1 MSTTHDIKP
10 PKWPLKLLRFFVK
23 KEYIEEIEGDMEEIF
38 YDNVDE
44 HSAVKARRIYTWEM
58 IGLLRPGIVKRLRA
72 FEMINPYPMYKNYF
86 KTSIRSLLKNPMT
99 SFINVFGLAVAIGIC
114 LVVYTFMEYDRSI
127 DQFHTHKH
135 KVYLSTFFADRDGTQ
150 QQYGLT
156 PRPVSEMLKEDFP
169 SISKL
174 CRVEDG
180 HVVIKYGEHVFHEPV
195 RYADE
200 EFLQMFTFP
209 LKWGASSSLADL
221 NSIVLSNEMSKK
233 YFGDENP
240 VGRDVLIIFG
250 EGNKKTFTV
259 TGVAEEFP
267 KTYNISF
274 NFLINFD
281 NIKISDPK
289 YDMQDWSTFLAATLV
304 EVENPED
311 VKHIEQGMEKYIT
324 SQNAAQPD
332 WAIQSFVLEPI
343 ATLHSRVANIKNAIA
358 YDGNVEGRIGMPV
371 IAIFM
376 ILLACFNYINMAI
389 VSAAKRLKEIG
400 VRKVIGANRGRV
412 IVQFL
417 SENVVVT
424 FFALVLGCLLC
435 VFIFMPWFVSF
446 SGWPLE
452 VHLFDANL
460 WIFLVV
466 ILLVTG
472 IISGFYPALY
482 ISKFEAVKIF
492 KGSLTFGR
500 KNPLTKVFLGV
511 QLVLACI
518 TITTGVVFTQNNS
531 YQNNRSWGYNQKET
545 LFVPV
550 PDRAAFDK
558 LNASLEQ
565 QPNVVS
571 ISGSEHHLGKTHANA
586 IIHLPSSKQY
596 EVDQFGVDA
605 NYFNTMGIEI
615 LHGRGFRER
624 SASDKQVALV
634 NELFVKN
641 LNFNNPIGQQFEVD
655 SVKYEIVGVVKDFH
669 DRNLFIEAHPTI
681 FTLAEEDDFR
691 FISLRVK
698 DGSQFDA
705 HKVIQSRWAAL
716 YPEIPFQ
723 GGYQESVWAD
733 YFFYVDRSQIF
744 NNVIATIAVL
754 LASLGLYGL
763 VTLNVS
769 GRVREFSIRKTLGAE
784 LRNIAAIIIKQYVP
798 LTTIAILFGAPLS
811 YVFAKA
817 YLDMLFAY
825 PMPMSISGIVIAVII
840 LIIVLLAVVST
851 QVFKVSK
858 ADPVNGLKV
867 E

>member
-1 MSTTHDIKP
+1 MSMPRDIKP
-10 PKWPLKLLRFFVK
+10 PVWPLRLLRFFVK

-38 YDNVDE
+38 YDNVNE
-44 HSAVKARRIYTWEM
+44 FSLSKARRRYTWDM
-58 IGLLRPGIVKRLRA
+58 IRLLRPGIVKRLKA

-86 KTSIRSLLKNPMT
+86 KTSIRSLMKNPMT
-99 SFINVFGLAVAIGIC
+99 SFINIFGLAVAIGIC
-114 LVVYTFMEYDRSI
+114 LVVYTFMEYDQSI
-127 DQFHTHKH
+127 DQFHANKH
-135 KVYLSTFFADRDGTQ
+135 KVYLTTFFADRDGTD

-180 HVVIKYGEHVFHEPV
+180 NVVIKYGEHVFHEKV

-209 LKWGASSSLADL
+209 LKWGSPSSLSDL
-221 NSIVLSNEMSKK
+221 NNIILSNEMSKK

-240 VGRDVLIIFG
+240 VGRDVLVIFG
-250 EGNKKTFTV
+250 EDRKKTFTV
-259 TGVAEEFP
+259 AGVAEEFP

-281 NIKISDPK
+281 NIRISDPK

-304 EVENPED
+304 EVEDPAE
-311 VKHIEQGMEKYIT
+311 VKRIELGMEKYKA

-332 WAIQSFVLEPI
+332 WAIQSFALESI
-343 ATLHSRVANIKNAIA
+343 ATLHSKVANIKNAIA
-358 YDGNVEGRIGMPV
+358 YDDNVEGRIGMPI

-400 VRKVIGANRGRV
+400 VRKVIGANRARV

-424 FFALVLGCLLC
+424 FFALILGCLFGA
-435 VFIFMPWFVSF
+435 FIFLPWFVSF

-452 VHLFDANL
+452 IQLLDANL
-460 WIFLVV
+460 WIFLAA
-466 ILLVTG
+466 LLFVTG

-482 ISKFEAVKIF
+482 ISKFDAVKIF

-511 QLVLACI
+511 QLILACI
-518 TITTGVVFTQNNS
+518 TITTGVIFTQNNS
-531 YQNNRSWGYNQKET
+531 YQNSRSWGYNQKET

-550 PDRAAFDK
+550 PDRSAFDK
-558 LNASLEQ
+558 LNAALQQ
-565 QPNVVS
+565 QPNVLS
-571 ISGSEHHLGKTHANA
+571 ISGSSHHIGKEHATA
-586 IIHLPSSKQY
+586 ILRLPPSKQY

-605 NYFNTMGIEI
+605 NYFNTMGIE
-615 LHGRGFRER
+615 LLQGRGFRER
-624 SASDKQVALV
+624 SATDRHAAVV
-634 NELFVKN
+634 NELLVKN
-641 LNFNNPIGQQFEVD
+641 LNFENPIGRQVEID
-655 SVKYEIVGVVKDFH
+655 SIKYEIVGVVKDFH
-669 DRNLFIEAHPTI
+669 DQNLFVEVHPTI
-681 FTLAEEDDFR
+681 FTLAADDNFKY
-691 FISLRVK
+691 ISLRVK
-698 DGSQFDA
+698 NGSQAEA
-705 HKVIQSRWAAL
+705 HKAIQSQWASL

-723 GGYQESVWAD
+723 GGYQEGVWAN

-784 LRNIAAIIIKQYVP
+784 LRNIAGIIVKQYVP
-798 LTTIAILFGAPLS
+798 LTTIAIVIGAPLS
-811 YVFAKA
+811 YVFAEA
-817 YLDMLFAY
+817 YLNMLFAY
-825 PMPMSISGIVIAVII
+825 PMPMTVSGIVIAVVI
-840 LIIVLLAVVST
+840 LIIVLLSVVST
-851 QVFKVSK
+851 QVFRVAK
-858 ADPVNGLKV
+858 ANPVTGLKI

>member
-1 MSTTHDIKP
+1 MSNARHISP
-10 PKWPLKLLRFFVK
+10 PKWPLKLLRFFLK
-23 KEYIEEIEGDMEEIF
+23 KEYIEEIEGDMEEMF
-38 YDNVDE
+38 YDDVNAL
-44 HSAVKARRIYTWEM
+44 SLSKARWRYTLEM
-58 IGLLRPGIVKRLRA
+58 IKLLRPGLVKRWRA
-72 FEMINPYPMYKNYF
+72 LEMINPFPMYKNYF
-86 KTSIRSLLKNPMT
+86 KTSIRSLMKNPMT
-99 SFINVFGLAVAIGIC
+99 SFINIFGLAVAIGIC
-114 LVVYTFMEYDRSI
+114 LVVYTFMQYDRNI
-127 DQFHTHKH
+127 DQFHTNKN
-135 KVYLSTFFADRDGTQ
+135 KVYLTTFFADRDGTK

-169 SISKL
+169 SISKI

-180 HVVIKYGEHVFHEPV
+180 HVVIKNGEQVFLEGV

-209 LKWGASSSLADL
+209 LKWGAPSSLADI
-221 NSIVLSNEMSKK
+221 NSIILSDEMSKK
-233 YFGDENP
+233 YFGEENP
-240 VGRDVLIIFG
+240 VGRDVLIIFS
-250 EGNKKTFTV
+250 ENVKKTFTV

-267 KTYNISF
+267 KTHNISF

-281 NIKISDPK
+281 NIRISDPK

-304 EVENPED
+304 QVENPDD
-311 VKHIEQGMEKYIT
+311 VKRIELGMNKYR
-324 SQNAAQPD
+324 SVQNAAQPD
-332 WAIQSFVLEPI
+332 WAIQSFSLESI

-358 YDGNVEGRIGMPV
+358 YDDNVEGRIGMPV

-400 VRKVIGANRGRV
+400 VRKVIGANRARV

-424 FFALVLGCLLC
+424 FFALILGCMFGA
-435 VFIFMPWFVSF
+435 FIFIPWFVSF

-460 WIFLVV
+460 WIFLAA
-466 ILLVTG
+466 LLFVTG

-500 KNPLTKVFLGV
+500 KNPVTKIFLGA
-511 QLVLACI
+511 QLILACI
-518 TITTGVVFTQNNS
+518 TITSGVVFTQNNS

-545 LFVPV
+545 LFVRV
-550 PDRAAFDK
+550 PDRSAFDK
-558 LNASLEQ
+558 LNAVLQQ
-565 QPNVVS
+565 QPDVVS
-571 ISGSEHHLGKTHANA
+571 ISGSAHHLGKQHATA
-586 IIHLPSSKQY
+586 IVHLPPSKQY
-596 EVDQFGVDA
+596 EVDQFAVDA
-605 NYFNTMGIEI
+605 NYFNTMGIEV
-615 LHGRGFRER
+615 LQGRSFRER
-624 SASDKQVALV
+624 SATDKQAAVV
-634 NELFVKN
+634 NELLVKN
-641 LNFNNPIGQQFEVD
+641 LALENPLGQQFEFD
-655 SVKYEIVGVVKDFH
+655 SVRYEIVGVVKDFH
-669 DRNLFIEAHPTI
+669 DQNLFVEAHPTI
-681 FTLAEEDDFR
+681 FTLASEDDFR

-698 DGSQFDA
+698 NGTQANA
-705 HKVIQSRWAAL
+705 HKVIQSQWAAL
-716 YPEIPFQ
+716 YPEIPFI
-723 GGYQESVWAD
+723 GGYQDSVWAN

-744 NNVIATIAVL
+744 NNIIATIAVL

-798 LTTIAILFGAPLS
+798 LTAIAIIIGAPLS
-811 YVFAKA
+811 YLFTKA
-817 YLDMLFAY
+817 YLNMLFAY
-825 PMPMSISGIVIAVII
+825 PMPMSVSGIVIAVVI
-840 LIIVLLAVVST
+840 LMIVLLSVVST
-851 QVFKVSK
+851 QVFRVSK
-858 ADPVNGLKV
+858 SNPVNGLKV